1 MEKHDQLLMKRQNKN
16 LVLDILKTKSPISR
30 IDIAKMTGM
39 SPTSITRIVTELQLQ
54 GYLRETEAVASG
66 VGRKATLL
74 EVRGDVLYT
83 VGIEIDKS
91 LLKVGIVNYIGEMV
105 SLHKS
110 KRNESESYMETLHKI
125 DAVIRKIMDE
135 NEIPAAKIMGL
146 AVGLPGYIDYKNG
159 IVKISD
165 QLKWKDA
172 SLAEDLQK
180 LTSFNVIV
188 DNELKMKIV
197 AESFTGKAKN
207 SQNSILIGIG
217 SGIGSS
223 IMLNGDIY
231 RGETNNAGEIGHTV
245 IDPTGNVC
253 NCGKIGCLAT
263 YISEGAILADSR
275 KVKDISS
282 IEDVFQSY
290 RDREPWALNIMD
302 RASTYIAL
310 AISNLLCLYN
320 PEVIILSGNTIEK
333 LPEMKQAIEQKCEL
347 YIWEPLKQSVRI
359 VYSELSENGVV
370 LGAAIQAQNLMLELE

>member
-1 MEKHDQLLMKRQNKN
+1 MEKQDQLLMKRQNKN

-30 IDIAKMTGM
+30 IDIAKITGM
-39 SPTSITRIVTELQLQ
+39 SPTSITRIVNELQLQ

-105 SLHKS
+105 SLLKS

-125 DAVIRKIMDE
+125 NMVIRKIMDE

-159 IVKISD
+159 IVKVSD

-172 SLAEDLQK
+172 NLAEDLQK

-197 AESFTGKAKN
+197 AESFIGKAKN

-275 KVKDISS
+275 KVKDVSS

-333 LPEMKQAIEQKCEL
+333 LPEMKEAIEQKCEL

-359 VYSELSENGVV
+359 VYSEISDNGVV

>member
-1 MEKHDQLLMKRQNKN
+1 MEKQDQLLMKRQNKN

-30 IDIAKMTGM
+30 IDIAKITGM
-39 SPTSITRIVTELQLQ
+39 SPTSITRIVNELQLQ

-105 SLHKS
+105 SLLKS

-125 DAVIRKIMDE
+125 NMAIRKIMDE

-159 IVKISD
+159 IVKVSD

-172 SLAEDLQK
+172 NLAEDLQK

-223 IMLNGDIY
+223 IMLNGEIY

-333 LPEMKQAIEQKCEL
+333 LPEMKEAIEQKCEL
-347 YIWEPLKQSVRI
+347 YIWEPLKQTVRI
-359 VYSELSENGVV
+359 VYSELSDNGVV

>member
-1 MEKHDQLLMKRQNKN
+1 MEKQDQLLMKRQNKN

-30 IDIAKMTGM
+30 IDIAKITGM
-39 SPTSITRIVTELQLQ
+39 SPTSITRIVNELQLQ

-105 SLHKS
+105 SLLKS

-125 DAVIRKIMDE
+125 NMVIRKIMDE

-159 IVKISD
+159 IVKVSD

-172 SLAEDLQK
+172 NLAEDLQK

-197 AESFTGKAKN
+197 AESFIGKAKN

-275 KVKDISS
+275 KVKDVSS

-333 LPEMKQAIEQKCEL
+333 LPEMKEAIEQKCEL

-359 VYSELSENGVV
+359 VYSELSDNGVV

>member
-1 MEKHDQLLMKRQNKN
+1 MEKQDQLLMKRQNKN

-39 SPTSITRIVTELQLQ
+39 SPTSITRIVNELQLQ

-105 SLHKS
+105 SLLKS
-110 KRNESESYMETLHKI
+110 KRNESESYMETLNKI
-125 DAVIRKIMDE
+125 NMAIRKIMDE

-159 IVKISD
+159 IVKVSD

-172 SLAEDLQK
+172 NLAEDLQK

-223 IMLNGDIY
+223 IMLNGEIY

-333 LPEMKQAIEQKCEL
+333 LPEMKEAIEQKCEL
-347 YIWEPLKQSVRI
+347 YIWEPLKQTVRI
-359 VYSELSENGVV
+359 VYSELSDNGVV

>member
-16 LVLDILKTKSPISR
+16 LVLDILKNKSPISR
-30 IDIAKMTGM
+30 IDIAKITGM
-39 SPTSITRIVTELQLQ
+39 SPTSITRIVNELQLQ
-54 GYLRETEAVASG
+54 GYVRETEAVASG

-74 EVRGDVLYT
+74 DVCGDVLYT
-83 VGIEIDKS
+83 IGVEIDKS
-91 LLKVGIVNYIGEMV
+91 VLKVGIVNFVGEMV
-105 SLHKS
+105 TLHKT
-110 KRNESESYMETLHKI
+110 KRNDSESYKETLQIINTSIK
-125 DAVIRKIMDE
+125 RIMDE
-135 NEIPAAKIMGL
+135 NKISAKKIIGL

-165 QLKWKDA
+165 QLKWKDV
-172 SLAEDLQK
+172 SLSEDLKK

-197 AESFTGKAKN
+197 AESFTGKAKD

-223 IMLNGDIY
+223 IMLNGEIY

-275 KVKDISS
+275 KVKEISN
-282 IEDVFQSY
+282 IDEVFQSY
-290 RDREPWALNIMD
+290 RNHEAWAVNILD

-310 AISNLLCLYN
+310 AISNILCLYN
-320 PEVIILSGNTIEK
+320 PEVIILSGNTVEK
-333 LPEMKQAIEQKCEL
+333 LPEIKDSIEQKCER

-359 VYSELSENGVV
+359 VYSELSDHGVV
-370 LGAAIQAQNLMLELE
+370 LGAAIQAQNLMLDVD

>member
-1 MEKHDQLLMKRQNKN
+1 MEKQDQLLMKRQNKN

-30 IDIAKMTGM
+30 IDIAKITGM
-39 SPTSITRIVTELQLQ
+39 SPTSITRIVNELQLQ
-54 GYLRETEAVASG
+54 GYLRETETVASG

-105 SLHKS
+105 SLLKS

-125 DAVIRKIMDE
+125 NMVIRKIMDE

-159 IVKISD
+159 IVKVSD

-172 SLAEDLQK
+172 NLAEDLQK
-180 LTSFNVIV
+180 LTSFNVVV

-197 AESFTGKAKN
+197 AESFIGKAKN

-223 IMLNGDIY
+223 IMLNGEIY

-333 LPEMKQAIEQKCEL
+333 LPEMKEAIEQKCEL

-359 VYSELSENGVV
+359 VYSELRDNGVV

>member
-91 LLKVGIVNYIGEMV
+91 LLKVGIVNYIGEMI

>member
-1 MEKHDQLLMKRQNKN
+1 MEKQDQLLMKRQNKN

-30 IDIAKMTGM
+30 IDIAKITGM
-39 SPTSITRIVTELQLQ
+39 SPTSITRIVNELQLQ

-105 SLHKS
+105 SLLKS

-125 DAVIRKIMDE
+125 NMVIRKIMDE

-159 IVKISD
+159 IVKVSD

-172 SLAEDLQK
+172 NLAEDLQK
-180 LTSFNVIV
+180 LTSFNVVV

-197 AESFTGKAKN
+197 AESFIGKAKN

-275 KVKDISS
+275 KVKDVSS

-333 LPEMKQAIEQKCEL
+333 LPEMKEAIEQKCEL

-359 VYSELSENGVV
+359 VYSELSDNGVV

>member
-1 MEKHDQLLMKRQNKN
+1 MEKQDQLLMKRQNKN

-30 IDIAKMTGM
+30 IDIAKITGM
-39 SPTSITRIVTELQLQ
+39 SPTSITRIVNELQLQ

-91 LLKVGIVNYIGEMV
+91 MLKVGIVNYIGEMV

-110 KRNESESYMETLHKI
+110 KRDESEGYMDTLHKMNRI
-125 DAVIRKIMDE
+125 IQKIMDE
-135 NEIPAAKIMGL
+135 NGIPAAKIMGL

-159 IVKISD
+159 IVKVSD

-172 SLAEDLQK
+172 NLAEDLQK

-223 IMLNGDIY
+223 IMLNGEIY

-333 LPEMKQAIEQKCEL
+333 LPEMKEAIEQKCEL

-359 VYSELSENGVV
+359 VYSELSNNGVV